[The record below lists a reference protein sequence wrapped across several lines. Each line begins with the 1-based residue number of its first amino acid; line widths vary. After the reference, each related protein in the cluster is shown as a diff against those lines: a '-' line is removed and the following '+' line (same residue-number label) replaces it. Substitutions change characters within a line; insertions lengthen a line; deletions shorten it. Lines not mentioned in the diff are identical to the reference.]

1 MFLSITDSVMNSHI
15 YCIDVLLQLKFSV
28 ELSNRSNILFK
39 PCNHSI

>member
-15 YCIDVLLQLKFSV
+15 LFIDVLLQLKFFV
-28 ELSNRSNILFK
+28 EVSNRPNRSFK